1 MFETYG
7 ILAMLLIGLVAG
19 FLAGKI
25 MRGSGFGLIGDII
38 VGIIGA
44 VIGSWLWG
52 ALKLPTFS
60 PAWLTAVVAATVGA
74 VLLLFVIGLF
84 SRRR

>member
-7 ILAMLLIGLVAG
+7 VIAMLLIGLVAG

-38 VGIIGA
+38 IGIIGA

-52 ALKLPTFS
+52 VLKLPTFQ
-60 PAWLTAVVAATVGA
+60 PAWLTAVVAATIGA
-74 VLLLFVIGLF
+74 VILLFIISLVK
-84 SRRR
+84 RR